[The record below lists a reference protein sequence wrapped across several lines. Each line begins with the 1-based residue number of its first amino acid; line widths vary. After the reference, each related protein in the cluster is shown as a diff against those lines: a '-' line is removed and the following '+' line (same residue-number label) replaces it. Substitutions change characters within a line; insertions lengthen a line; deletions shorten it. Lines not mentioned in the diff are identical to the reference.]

1 MCENHVKEE
10 AWRVEVMTFIR
21 DHIDPDETCHLGKD
35 DLDFGELLPEK
46 PGWMQQEEYEERTGV
61 AFHLERIAKKL

>member
-1 MCENHVKEE
+1 
-10 AWRVEVMTFIR
+10 MTFIR
-21 DHIDPDETCHLGKD
+21 DHIDPDETYHLGKD

-46 PGWMQQEEYEERTGV
+46 PGWMQQEEYERKGV